1 MRVRGL
7 RAGVQD
13 ECGFEGHV
21 PGRAFCIELTVVD
34 DDGNP
39 PNGPP
44 HSSADRL
51 NLGRPAAEKT

>member
-44 HSSADRL
+44 TVRL
-51 NLGRPAAEKT
+51 ID